1 VIHVQANGGKVDLA
15 RLALS
20 SGQAAVIEVEVD
32 LHPIELGAETYD
44 YDDRRTTALLDAS
57 RTTSGYA
64 LRLRLSPKLKG
75 PCVRCLE
82 DTDFPL
88 EVDTREVDQPGTD
101 DDELDSPYV
110 MDDVVD
116 VEHWAND
123 AVVLALPAKPVC
135 REDCKGLCAVCGV
148 SLNDADPEEHRHET
162 GGDPR
167 MAKLRD
173 LKLD

>member
-1 VIHVQANGGKVDLA
+1 MKTQRGKVDLA

-20 SGQAAVIEVEVD
+20 SGQAAAVDVGVD
-32 LHPIELGAETYD
+32 LKPIELGGQTWALPGGQAE
-44 YDDRRTTALLDAS
+44 AHLDVS
-57 RTTSGYA
+57 RTTGGYA
-64 LRLRLSPKLKG
+64 LRLRLEPKLEG

-82 DTDFPL
+82 ESGFPL
-88 EVDTREVDQPGTD
+88 EIDAREVDQPGTD
-101 DDELDSPYV
+101 DPELDSPYV
-110 MDDVVD
+110 MDETVD
-116 VEHWAND
+116 VAHWAND

-135 REDCKGLCAVCGV
+135 REDCKGLCAVCGAP
-148 SLNDADPEEHRHET
+148 LNDADPADHEHGG

>member
-1 VIHVQANGGKVDLA
+1 VIHVQAKGGKVDLA

-20 SGQAAVIEVEVD
+20 SGQAAAVEVGVR
-32 LHPIELGAETYD
+32 LEPIELGSQTYD
-44 YDDRRTTALLDAS
+44 YNERETTALLDVS

-64 LRLRLSPKLKG
+64 LRLRLSPKLEG

-82 DTDFPL
+82 DSEFPL
-88 EVDTREVDQPGTD
+88 EIDAREVDQPGTD

-110 MDDVVD
+110 SDQVVD
-116 VEHWAND
+116 VAHWAND

-135 REDCKGLCAVCGV
+135 REDCKGLCAVCGA
-148 SLNDADPEEHRHET
+148 SLNDANPADHEHGG

-167 MAKLRD
+167 MAKLKD
-173 LKLD
+173 LKLE